1 MTYDVEERV
10 ETLWAAA
17 TAGDEYAAADA
28 ALAALD
34 AGMPMETLLL
44 DVVAAVQSRVGLEWV
59 ADRITIAQEHTATA
73 VNERVLA
80 ALAHLPS
87 ARRGPEPGRG
97 RITVAC
103 VHGEW
108 HAFPARLLAEVLRLR
123 GWHVDYL
130 GAQVPTPHLVAHLHR
145 TNPDAV
151 ALSGSLSPRLPVAHA
166 AITSCQAVGP
176 PVLAGGAAFGPDG
189 RYARLLGAD
198 AWAPDACAAADLLA
212 GGPPPRR
219 PESGRSAEGRPH
231 LAGPEYAALTRSA
244 ADLVRGVAE
253 ELARRV
259 PELAPLYAERR
270 LGHPAEDVASF
281 IDHLRAALYVD
292 DPELFSSFT
301 GWMAEVLT
309 ARRIPARV
317 LLPVLEALAER
328 LPGSPR
334 ALVMLEAAC
343 DVARRH
349 RTGDHW
355 TRR

>member
-1 MTYDVEERV
+1 MTHDVEERV

-17 TAGDEYAAADA
+17 TAGDEYAAAGA

-44 DVVAAVQSRVGLEWV
+44 DVVAAVQSRVGREW
-59 ADRITIAQEHTATA
+59 AANRITVAQEHTATA

-80 ALAHLPS
+80 TLAHQPS
-87 ARRGPEPGRG
+87 ARGKPDRG
-97 RITVAC
+97 RVTVAC

-145 TNPDAV
+145 TDPDAV
-151 ALSGSLSPRLPVAHA
+151 ALSGSLAPRLPAAHA
-166 AITSCQAVGP
+166 AITSCQAAGT

-219 PESGRSAEGRPH
+219 GTDGPPPH
-231 LAGPEYAALTRSA
+231 LAGPEYAALTGSA
-244 ADLVRGVAE
+244 ADLVRGVVAE
-253 ELARRV
+253 LTRRV
-259 PELAPLYAERR
+259 PETASAYAERR
-270 LGHPAEDVASF
+270 LEHAAEDVAA
-281 IDHLRAALYVD
+281 IVDYLRAALYVD
-292 DPELFSSFT
+292 DPELFSSFA

-309 ARRIPARV
+309 ARGIPARV
-317 LLPVLEALAER
+317 LLTVLEALAER

-334 ALVMLEAAC
+334 ALVMLERAR

-349 RTGDHW
+349 GTGDHW
-355 TRR
+355 SRR

>member
-1 MTYDVEERV
+1 MTHDVEERV

-44 DVVAAVQSRVGLEWV
+44 DVVAAVQSRVGREWA
-59 ADRITIAQEHTATA
+59 ADRITVAQEHTATA

-80 ALAHLPS
+80 TLAHQPS
-87 ARRGPEPGRG
+87 ARGKPGRG
-97 RITVAC
+97 RVTVAC

-130 GAQVPTPHLVAHLHR
+130 GAQVPAPHLVAHLHR

-151 ALSGSLSPRLPVAHA
+151 ALSGSLAPRLPAAHA
-166 AITSCQAVGP
+166 AITSCQAAGT

-212 GGPPPRR
+212 GGPPPC
-219 PESGRSAEGRPH
+219 RSAEGRPH
-231 LAGPEYAALTRSA
+231 LAGPEYATVTESA
-244 ADLVRGVAE
+244 PDLVRGVAE
-253 ELARRV
+253 ELTRRV
-259 PELAPLYAERR
+259 PELAAAYAERR
-270 LGHPAEDVASF
+270 LGHPAENVAS
-281 IDHLRAALYVD
+281 IVDYLRAALYVD
-292 DPELFSSFT
+292 DPELFSSFM

-309 ARRIPARV
+309 ARGIPARA

-328 LPGSPR
+328 LSGSPR
-334 ALVMLEAAC
+334 ALVMLAGAR

-349 RTGDHW
+349 RTGDH
-355 TRR
+355 

>member
-1 MTYDVEERV
+1 MTHAVEERV

-44 DVVAAVQSRVGLEWV
+44 DVLAAVQSRVGLEW
-59 ADRITIAQEHTATA
+59 AAGRITVAQEHTATA

-80 ALAHLPS
+80 TLAHHPS
-87 ARRGPEPGRG
+87 ARRSPEPGRG

-130 GAQVPTPHLVAHLHR
+130 GAQVPMPQLVAHLHR
-145 TNPDAV
+145 TNPVAV
-151 ALSGSLSPRLPVAHA
+151 ALSGSLAPRLPAAHA
-166 AITSCQAVGP
+166 AITSCQAVGT

-198 AWAPDACAAADLLA
+198 AWAPDARAAADLLD
-212 GGPPPRR
+212 GGPPCRTA
-219 PESGRSAEGRPH
+219 SGRSAGEPPH
-231 LAGPEYAALTRSA
+231 LGGPEYAALTESA
-244 ADLVRGVAE
+244 ADLVRSVAE
-253 ELARRV
+253 ELAQRV
-259 PELAPLYAERR
+259 PELAPAYAERR
-270 LGHPAEDVASF
+270 LGDPAEDVAS
-281 IDHLRAALYVD
+281 IVDYLRAALYVD
-292 DPELFSSFT
+292 DPELFSSFA
-301 GWMAEVLT
+301 GWIAEVLA
-309 ARRIPARV
+309 ARGIPARV
-317 LLPVLEALAER
+317 LLLVLEALAER

-334 ALVMLEAAC
+334 ALVMLEGAR

>member
-1 MTYDVEERV
+1 MRDDVEEHV

-17 TAGDEYAAADA
+17 TAGDEHAAADA

-44 DVVAAVQSRVGLEWV
+44 DVVAAVQSRVGREWM

-80 ALAHLPS
+80 ALARHPS
-87 ARRGPEPGRG
+87 ARGNQEPDRG

-130 GAQVPTPHLVAHLHR
+130 GAQVPTPHLVAHLHQ
-145 TNPDAV
+145 TNPDAA
-151 ALSGSLSPRLPVAHA
+151 ALSGSLAPRLPTAHA
-166 AITSCQAVGP
+166 AITSCQAVGT

-212 GGPPPRR
+212 GGPPPR
-219 PESGRSAEGRPH
+219 PPASGRSASEPAH
-231 LAGPEYAALTRSA
+231 LAGPEYTALTGSA
-244 ADLVRGVAE
+244 ADLVRGVAD
-253 ELARRV
+253 ELTRCV
-259 PELAPLYAERR
+259 PELASAYAEHR
-270 LGHPAEDVASF
+270 LGRPADDVAS
-281 IDHLRAALYVD
+281 IVDHLRAALYVD
-292 DPELFSSFT
+292 DPELFASFA
-301 GWMAEVLT
+301 GWMAEILT
-309 ARRIPARV
+309 ARAIPARV

-328 LPGSPR
+328 LPGAPR
-334 ALVMLEAAC
+334 ALAMLEEAR
-343 DVARRH
+343 DVARPPV
-349 RTGDHW
+349 
-355 TRR
+355 

>member
-1 MTYDVEERV
+1 MTHDVEERV
-10 ETLWAAA
+10 EALWAAA
-17 TAGDEYAAADA
+17 TAGDEYAAGGAV
-28 ALAALD
+28 LAALD
-34 AGMPMETLLL
+34 AGMPMETLLV
-44 DVVAAVQSRVGLEWV
+44 DVVAAVQSRVGREW
-59 ADRITIAQEHTATA
+59 AANRITVAQEHTATA

-80 ALAHLPS
+80 TLAHQPPV
-87 ARRGPEPGRG
+87 RGEPGRG
-97 RITVAC
+97 RVTVAC

-151 ALSGSLSPRLPVAHA
+151 ALSGSLAPRLPAAHA
-166 AITSCQAVGP
+166 AITSCQGAGT

-219 PESGRSAEGRPH
+219 SADAPPH
-231 LAGPEYAALTRSA
+231 LAGPEYAALTGSA
-244 ADLVRGVAE
+244 ADLVRGVVAE
-253 ELARRV
+253 LIRRV
-259 PELAPLYAERR
+259 PETAPAYAERR
-270 LGHPAEDVASF
+270 LEHPADDVAS
-281 IDHLRAALYVD
+281 IVDYLRAALYVD
-292 DPELFSSFT
+292 DPELFSSFA

-309 ARRIPARV
+309 ARGVPASV
-317 LLPVLEALAER
+317 LLTVLEALAER

-334 ALVMLEAAC
+334 ALVMLAEAH
-343 DVARRH
+343 DVVRGR
-349 RTGDHW
+349 RTGDH
-355 TRR
+355 